1 MRGVNRFLVLAAA
14 ACLALGPLT
23 ASADTPSPSP
33 SLDSVL
39 AKPPTSGYVQLT
51 SGTFHGEFT
60 AHDWAVNS
68 SGVSPTE
75 TETTLNHY
83 GFVQGYGL
91 EWTTPNPPRALVEI
105 VMAFTGGQGA
115 QKTLTALERAD
126 KADPHFVRADTL
138 SGISPSY
145 GVHLFDSSKGVYE
158 DGFGF
163 TKGNDLFTIYFAS
176 TKDDNLD
183 LATSQSKTQFDGAP
197 DSTIPSAQWPENAPS
212 SNSASFSAG
221 SAFGLVIGL
230 VLVLG
235 VIGLVVGLVLRARR
249 RTPAMAQTYV
259 PAPMSGS
266 PAPLS
271 GVQMSPDG
279 HYWYDGQA
287 WRDASTEAP
296 PGAQRSSDGTLWWD
310 GQTWRPVP
318 QSGQPPQAPPTS
330 WPS

>member
-1 MRGVNRFLVLAAA
+1 MRGVIRRFLVSAAA
-14 ACLALGPLT
+14 ASIFLSPIT

-33 SLDSVL
+33 TLDTVL
-39 AKPPTSGYVQLT
+39 AKPPTSDYVQLT
-51 SGTFHGEFT
+51 TGTFHGDFT

-68 SGVSPTE
+68 SGATPTE

-83 GFVQGYGL
+83 GFVGGYGL
-91 EWTTPNPPRALVEI
+91 EWTTASPRRALVEI

-126 KADPHFVRADTL
+126 KSDPHYQHANTL
-138 SGISPSY
+138 SGITPSY
-145 GVHLFDSSKGVYE
+145 GVHLFDSSRSVYE

-176 TKDDNLD
+176 TQDDNLT
-183 LATSQSKTQFDGAP
+183 LATTQSKTQFDGAP
-197 DSTIPSAQWPENAPS
+197 DSTIPSSQWPENAQS
-212 SNSASFSAG
+212 SNSAAFSAG
-221 SAFGLVIGL
+221 SAIGVIIVL

-235 VIGLVVGLVLRARR
+235 VIGVVVGLVMRGRR
-249 RTPAMAQTYV
+249 RTPAFAQAYA
-259 PAPMSGS
+259 PAATS
-266 PAPLS
+266 A
-271 GVQMSPDG
+271 VQMSPDG
-279 HYWYDGQA
+279 KYWYDGQA
-287 WRDASTEAP
+287 WRDASAEAP

-318 QSGQPPQAPPTS
+318 QSGPPPQAPPTS